1 MKDSGIKIKL
11 IRRMMSVN
19 SKNKG
24 SSFERVISK
33 TFTEWWNNDG
43 MEGKFFRTPGSGA
56 LAYREQEDVIGDLC
70 TPHGFPYTIECK
82 NQEGWK
88 LEDLFTEKI
97 EVNTDKGSVSGWWRQ
112 ACIEAYRANKYPML
126 IMKKNYYEPLVMLCN
141 DIYSEECGIYFVPH
155 LCREYNVATE
165 DFDRNYNVIV
175 LRLSDWLDKIH
186 PSDLVNGGC

>member
-1 MKDSGIKIKL
+1 MP
-11 IRRMMSVN
+11 VN

-24 SSFERVISK
+24 SNFERVISK
-33 TFTEWWNNDG
+33 TFTEWWNNGG

-88 LEDLFTEKI
+88 LEDLFSEKI
-97 EVNTDKGSVSGWWRQ
+97 EVNADKGSVSGWWRQ
-112 ACIEAYRANKYPML
+112 ACIEAYRANKSPML
-126 IMKKNYYEPLVMLCN
+126 IMKKNYYEPLVIIENSSMFTNYVLC
-141 DIYSEECGIYFVPH
+141 SVPN
-155 LCREYNVATE
+155 LRRVYNVSTE
-165 DFDRNYNVIV
+165 EFDGCYDVIV

-186 PSDLVNGGC
+186 PSDLINGGC

>member
-1 MKDSGIKIKL
+1 MP
-11 IRRMMSVN
+11 VN

-24 SSFERVISK
+24 SNFERVISK
-33 TFTEWWNNDG
+33 TFTEWWNSDG

-88 LEDLFTEKI
+88 LEDLFSEKI

-112 ACIEAYRANKYPML
+112 ACIEAYRANKSPML
-126 IMKKNYYEPLVMLCN
+126 IMKKNYYEPLVIIENSSMFTNYVLC
-141 DIYSEECGIYFVPH
+141 SVPN
-155 LCREYNVATE
+155 LRRVYNVSTE
-165 DFDRNYNVIV
+165 DFDGCYDVIV

-186 PSDLVNGGC
+186 PSDLINGGC